1 MSFELCKQKVKPSFF
16 VSTEIPNYQFHIVF
30 PRCSPALIPNIICF
44 SDHHMLCVIWLFLLC
59 IDFPFFKKNLKVYF
73 CMCTCIHVILWSMLV
88 PTEYQERSSDAI
100 EPELQAVLSLLMWVL
115 GTEKKS
121 FLTTVSPCNYWAIY
135 HGVFKTLNFAWSL
148 QWYYSFLLYLYYYI
162 TYE

>member
-1 MSFELCKQKVKPSFF
+1 MF
-16 VSTEIPNYQFHIVF
+16 STISCPLN
-30 PRCSPALIPNIICF
+30 LIIEAEGLSSCLKSSYRILKSKWCAVLILKTVI
-44 SDHHMLCVIWLFLLC
+44 DHHMLCVIWLFLLC

-135 HGVFKTLNFAWSL
+135 HGVFKTLNFAFIGCRKIS
-148 QWYYSFLLYLYYYI
+148 SCLLLM
-162 TYE
+162 